1 MSSTFSQKDDILGG
15 LMQTGNGDSSK
26 GKLGRQ
32 KYKQM
37 QKSYMQVHFET
48 VIILLRLKTNSYEKS
63 LFLFIILTFTM
74 SITNINNYLILI
86 KAQYPLIS
94 QSSATFSLMS
104 SLKYLDIAQLI
115 GFAGL
120 SSMLIAIGASI
131 YMIIM
136 TFLYCFSYV
145 EKFLNPKIKPRK
157 YFYGRWFVNMANYFQ
172 QILFFPFNVIFLS
185 FITCSKENL
194 EGESEN
200 CSFNTDNSN
209 YYSIVFCFS
218 LVGIILSVLNEWW
231 LQVYFYNMK
240 LFKKDA
246 MSVEKEPQFLLE
258 VSICRFILVI
268 FTTVRATSSQAYF
281 VLFLLIQTLAFLY
294 LYIRYNFT
302 QASFTYANNNLRAA
316 YELSFNYF
324 LSQQIAF
331 VVDEIIRFSNSYI
344 DQNEKFLLL
353 FFAMNVLIACMTY
366 KFREAF
372 LRYILAKQTDFKRIS
387 SSQLFHK
394 ISLFQSLNSAAS
406 QNMYYDSV
414 YKGLICQH
422 LENPCP
428 HPNEGE
434 TCFCKQKIIYDPKKR
449 RDTSIDKIFL
459 TQNNSIFTKFLIKSW
474 QETHLHLNPQN
485 YINYLYYAEFL
496 YFKMKN
502 ISLALKNLAILENK
516 YLTPIQ
522 QFRLYRLQHTIL
534 KHNRKRNHDSYRLNQ
549 SDKDNRNKLEVE
561 SVIPIEEKI
570 SQIQSGIKFIIKNN
584 IRFWAY
590 LEKSSINLNE
600 INKFAKFS
608 QRQLDLLKKLWKQSM
623 YYLDYRKKW
632 RFYYCWYYLYIL
644 NKKIKVS
651 MLERFSGI
659 NNINENEVFSEELMM
674 ENMDDDIH
682 SVHSNL
688 KPDEMEKIYIKK
700 VEMAF
705 DKKSVIF
712 HVNHEYKGLILKVNR
727 ALYHGFGYT
736 SLDLVGKVYITQL
749 MPRIYQNIHPLI
761 MKNFVQTGKTKALYS
776 QRKIFC
782 LNKAGYLFAAWKFVK
797 QYVTTNSICEYVA
810 LIRPIVPP
818 AGIKIYYIIL
828 NEEWDIDSMSEGLY
842 ESFGINAQQ
851 YQNSTAKQL
860 LNLLILSP
868 KLIRFTKF
876 AKYLTE
882 QDYKL
887 LQNRDYEKRKL
898 TNQQPQVRNLNS
910 RISIL
915 AKIRREQQNQ
925 FLNQDSNGF
934 NSAVESSYFE
944 SGDSTP
950 LSNQQPN
957 GQSNQN
963 NNIKPLSTFNQMYS
977 FHANQNNNGADY
989 QQQKAEKE
997 QASKNN
1003 KEQKSKD
1010 EKDQSPVQQKH
1021 QLLANNVMQNSSNV
1035 LDPSMQGTRTAKKK
1049 RTLIISA
1056 DNNNDDKKEQDRAKQ
1071 LQKEQTKDS
1080 LNVETTSRERRNSHI
1095 EILEQLTYGQSQ
1107 FFQTNYIKE
1116 EIMKKKQ
1123 SIVHNKQSD
1132 SLIESEEQKESEKSD
1147 YEDESEENFKQD
1159 DDEVNDF
1166 VKLDHLEKGEQI
1178 SFRIRVPKNIQE
1190 MLQEY
1195 PQLLSSNVPRR
1206 PSRIDQTVVSTN
1218 LKITKSILST
1228 QKLGEMQTNAIESRD
1243 KQIYGIFKD
1252 LILKYHKKK
1261 AIKEYNSQ
1269 CTASFKK
1276 YGKQKVIIMK
1286 FIKFEECIK
1295 KQKVVNHL
1303 NKQNSGSDKEV
1314 GKKLQSMIS
1323 GQFHEFGNQQSIT
1336 DGNQKAN
1343 NFISMRSEVSD
1354 GQQSVTT
1361 NTFVNQNRFQYKH
1374 GDQVNSD
1381 TEEFGGPAIPQKE
1394 DEEEINLGKTNG
1406 MGYQL
1411 KIISESEENGVM
1423 SERTLK
1429 TFHKDFINR
1438 QGAKNISLNQNDNI
1452 YIKED
1457 NHIPNKNIKTIQNMK
1472 IFVRLF
1478 FLILIAL
1485 SAFTFFYGPNQQF
1498 PILRKQSNK
1507 VFQAEN
1513 VLISALEAYNLLLDQ
1528 IMINQNQYDLTSN
1541 QFWNPLTYQA
1551 LISQQLKNETEYFYT
1566 INSDTNYKETF
1577 YDRSIT
1583 PYNEYVK
1590 PLFTGNNVPTDLKS
1604 QTYTIDIYDLFS
1616 QIVFSLQTV
1625 QDTNPSGITLT
1636 LTPVTFFRQN
1646 IFPNLY
1652 NGLRSTQNN
1661 LVNNLKQTTDQVYY
1675 FLIIII
1681 LVESIL
1687 LVSSFI
1693 VLFYLIY
1700 VICNAFKS
1708 VIEVFPKISQRD
1720 LMKIKNYNVNLN
1732 QNFTYILEKDD
1743 LLAGTHSIY
1752 QTKQNEIHGQG
1763 RIGSEYDGTKN
1774 GQIARKQSINYDLEE
1789 PNDGNENVGKK
1800 SKNIEDGGFLSE
1812 LKVNIFVLFGIF
1824 VVLVAIFSAIFLFLI
1839 LQSTTNL
1846 QKIIDNGRV
1855 FIDIFADD
1863 IVVMIAMKEKKLDI
1877 TNYNNSFKQTI
1888 QSYLDSYNQRN
1899 LQPTVENL
1907 TFLTFDDVFNQIF
1920 YQNPCVIFSQQVIQ
1934 NGANQSECKIVAQG
1948 SIANGVASF
1957 NSFYKNAVFNYVDN
1971 TPGYEK
1977 LDNSVIFDYDR
1988 GIYFVE
1994 IFYMYLLQ
2002 VWGSNS
2008 DSYLQGQLTIIIIY
2022 VSGMFA
2028 VLLIIYLI
2036 ITEKL
2041 LIGRFNKEY
2050 SYFRTIYNM
2059 YMPDIIILKEKRIKF
2074 YLVKHHILNK

>member
-1 MSSTFSQKDDILGG
+1 MSSTFSYKDDALGG
-15 LMQTGNGDSSK
+15 LMQTGNGDNNK
-26 GKLGRQ
+26 GKLG
-32 KYKQM
+32 KQRFK
-37 QKSYMQVHFET
+37 QTKKSFMQVHFET

-86 KAQYPLIS
+86 KAQYPNMS

-104 SLKYLDIAQLI
+104 SLKYLDVAQLI
-115 GFAGL
+115 GFAGS
-120 SSMLIAIGASI
+120 SSMLVAIGASI

-194 EGESEN
+194 EGEAEN
-200 CSFNTDNSN
+200 CSFNTDTSN
-209 YYSIVFCFS
+209 FYAIVFSFS

-246 MSVEKEPQFLLE
+246 NSIEKEPQFLLE

-268 FTTVRATSSQAYF
+268 FTTIRATHSQAYLA
-281 VLFLLIQTLAFLY
+281 LFLLIQTLSFLY
-294 LYIRYNFT
+294 LYVRYNFT
-302 QASFTYANNNLRAA
+302 QASFTYANNNLRTA

-331 VVDEIIRFSNSYI
+331 LLDEISRFSYI
-344 DQNEKFLLL
+344 FKDQNEKFLL
-353 FFAMNVLIACMTY
+353 FFFFMNILIACMTY
-366 KFREAF
+366 KFRDAF
-372 LRYILAKQTDFKRIS
+372 LRYILVKQKDFKRMS
-387 SSQLFHK
+387 SSQLYHK
-394 ISLFQSLNSAAS
+394 ISLFQRLNSVAG
-406 QNMYYDSV
+406 QNIYYDSI

-428 HPNEGE
+428 HPNESE
-434 TCFCKQKIIYDPKKR
+434 TCFCKQKIVYDPKKR
-449 RDTSIDKIFL
+449 KDTSIDKIFL
-459 TQNNSIFTKFLIKSW
+459 AQNNSIFTKFLVKSW
-474 QETHLHLNPQN
+474 HETHLHLNPQN

-522 QFRLYRLQHTIL
+522 KFRLYRLQHTIL

-570 SQIQSGIKFIIKNN
+570 AQIQSGIKFIIKNN

-590 LEKSSINLNE
+590 LEKASINLNE

-659 NNINENEVFSEELMM
+659 NNINENEVFSEELIMD
-674 ENMDDDIH
+674 NMDDDIH

-749 MPRIYQNIHPLI
+749 MPRIYQNIHPLV
-761 MKNFVQTGKTKALYS
+761 MKNFVQTGKTKTLYS

-797 QYVTTNSICEYVA
+797 QYVTTNSRCEYVA
-810 LIRPIVPP
+810 LIRPIVAP
-818 AGIKIYYIIL
+818 AGIKIYYVIL

-842 ESFGINAQQ
+842 ESFGISPQQ
-851 YQNSTAKQL
+851 YQNATAKQL

-887 LQNRDYEKRKL
+887 FQNRDHEKRKL
-898 TNQQPQVRNLNS
+898 PIQQPPGRNLNS

-915 AKIRREQQNQ
+915 AKLRREQQNQ
-925 FLNQDSNGF
+925 YLNQDSNGF
-934 NSAVESSYFE
+934 NSAVDSSYLE

-950 LSNQQPN
+950 LSNKQAN
-957 GQSNQN
+957 GPSNQN

-977 FHANQNNNGADY
+977 LQANQNNNSNED
-989 QQQKAEKE
+989 QQIITEKE
-997 QASKNN
+997 QASKNS
-1003 KEQKSKD
+1003 KELKSKD
-1010 EKDQSPVQQKH
+1010 EKDQSPVQQKQ
-1021 QLLANNVMQNSSNV
+1021 QLLASNAVQNSSNV
-1035 LDPSMQGTRTAKKK
+1035 LDPNIQGTRKLTKK
-1049 RTLIISA
+1049 RTLIIST
-1056 DNNNDDKKEQDRAKQ
+1056 DNNKEDQKDDRAKQ
-1071 LQKEQTKDS
+1071 LQKEYTKDS
-1080 LNVETTSRERRNSHI
+1080 LNVDTPSRERRNSHI
-1095 EILEQLTYGQSQ
+1095 EMLEQLTYGQTQ
-1107 FFQTNYIKE
+1107 FFQTNYVKE

-1123 SIVHNKQSD
+1123 SIVQQKQSD

-1147 YEDESEENFKQD
+1147 YEDESEENFNQE

-1166 VKLDHLEKGEQI
+1166 IKLDNLEKGDQV
-1178 SFRIRVPKNIQE
+1178 SFRIRVPKNIQDL
-1190 MLQEY
+1190 LQEY
-1195 PQLLSSNVPRR
+1195 PQLLSSNMPRR
-1206 PSRIDQTVVSTN
+1206 SSRVDQTVLSN
-1218 LKITKSILST
+1218 LKMTKGISST

-1243 KQIYGIFKD
+1243 KQIYGILKD

-1261 AIKEYNSQ
+1261 SIKEYNSL

-1295 KQKVVNHL
+1295 KQKTLKHL
-1303 NKQNSGSDKEV
+1303 NKQSSGSDKEV
-1314 GKKLQSMIS
+1314 SKKLQSMIS
-1323 GQFHEFGNQQSIT
+1323 GQFNEFGKQQSIT

-1374 GDQVNSD
+1374 GDQINSD
-1381 TEEFGGPAIPQKE
+1381 TEEYGGPAVAQNE
-1394 DEEEINLGKTNG
+1394 EEEEINLGKTNG

-1411 KIISESEENGVM
+1411 KIISEAEENGVM

-1457 NHIPNKNIKTIQNMK
+1457 NHKPNKNIKTIQNMK

-1485 SAFTFFYGPNQQF
+1485 NAFTFFYGPNQQF
-1498 PILRKQSNK
+1498 PVLRKQSNK

-1513 VLISALEAYNLLLDQ
+1513 VLLSALQAYNLLLDQ
-1528 IMINQNQYDLTSN
+1528 IMVNQNKYDLTNN
-1541 QFWNPLTYQA
+1541 QFWNPATYQT
-1551 LISQQLKNETEYFYT
+1551 LISQQLKNETDYFYT

-1590 PLFTGNNVPTDLKS
+1590 PLFTGNSVPNDLKS
-1604 QTYTIDIYDLFS
+1604 QTYTLDIYDLFS
-1616 QIVFSLQTV
+1616 QVVFSLQTV
-1625 QDTNPSGITLT
+1625 QDTNPQDITLT

-1661 LVNNLKQTTDQVYY
+1661 LVNNLKQTTDSVYY

-1681 LVESIL
+1681 LVESVL

-1720 LMKIKNYNVNLN
+1720 LMKIKNYNINLN

-1743 LLAGTHSIY
+1743 LLSGTHSIY
-1752 QTKQNEIHGQG
+1752 QTKQNGINGLG
-1763 RIGSEYDGTKN
+1763 RIGSEYDGTEN

-1800 SKNIEDGGFLSE
+1800 SKNIEDGGFLSDF
-1812 LKVNIFVLFGIF
+1812 KVNIFVLFGIF
-1824 VVLVAIFSAIFLFLI
+1824 VFLVAIFSTIFLFLI

-1855 FIDIFADD
+1855 FIDIFGDD
-1863 IVVMIAMKEKKLDI
+1863 IVVMIAIKEKKLDFD
-1877 TNYNNSFKQTI
+1877 NYNNYFKQTI
-1888 QSYLDSYNQRN
+1888 QVQLDAYNQRN

-1907 TFLTFDDVFNQIF
+1907 SFFTFDDVFNQIF
-1920 YQNPCVIFSQQVIQ
+1920 YQNPCVIFSEQVIQ
-1934 NGANQSECKIVAQG
+1934 DGANQNECKVVAQG

-1957 NSFYKNAVFNYVDN
+1957 NSFYKNAVFNYVNN

-1994 IFYMYLLQ
+1994 IFYLYLLQ
-2002 VWGSNS
+2002 IWGSNS

-2022 VSGMFA
+2022 VSGMFTL
-2028 VLLIIYLI
+2028 LLIIYLI

-2041 LIGRFNKEY
+2041 LIGKFNKEY